1 VGSSGTPAKKSPAE
15 SQGLLALAAALGL
28 VLICR
33 LVLYARMPDRTSDFD
48 LLYLAAARLVRGDN
62 PYPFP
67 AQSFPYP
74 LPAVLLGVPFTFIRL
89 GLARPIFDVLVGWL
103 FVYALW
109 RYRGSYALLAV
120 ASAAYLEAV
129 VHGQTTPLMVAASL
143 IPALGFLLAV
153 KPNTSAGLWIARPS
167 WLGLLGVFVF
177 VGLSFALMPSW
188 SQEWWLALPADN
200 TMLAPPIL
208 RPLGFLLLLAAIRWR
223 TPEGRLLLAIAFI
236 PQTTLLFELVPLALI
251 PANRLEMIVYVA
263 GSWIAFIVADQL
275 HLSQSMSA
283 WAAVGWPVTLC
294 AVYVPMLYLVLRR
307 PKSGKK
313 GLRVGKER
321 RRPNRLPDAELEVD
335 ISATEDGGVRVT
347 VTHLPTQL
355 SVTES
360 GKNRNAL
367 RRKAHDRLAATV
379 AEMLRQPQESAAT
392 SGFGDTTSRD

>member
-1 VGSSGTPAKKSPAE
+1 MGTSGAPAKKSAAE
-15 SQGLLALAAALGL
+15 TQGLLALAVALGV

-33 LVLYARMPDRTSDFD
+33 LVLYARLPDRTSDFD

-67 AQSFPYP
+67 AQWFPYP

-89 GLARPIFDVLVGWL
+89 GLARPIFDVLVGWF

-109 RYRGSYALLAV
+109 KYRGPYALLAV
-120 ASAAYLEAV
+120 ASGAYLVAMAQ
-129 VHGQTTPLMVAASL
+129 GQTTPLMVAASL

-167 WLGLLGVFVF
+167 WLGLLGVFIF
-177 VGLSFALMPSW
+177 AGLSFALMPSW
-188 SQEWWLALPADN
+188 PQEWWLALPADN
-200 TMLAPPIL
+200 TVLAPPIL

-236 PQTTLLFELVPLALI
+236 PQTTLPYELVPLALI
-251 PANRLEMIVYVA
+251 PANRLEMIVYVV
-263 GSWIAFIVADQL
+263 GSWIAVIAADRL
-275 HLSQSMSA
+275 HLGHSMAA
-283 WAAVGWPVTLC
+283 WAAVGWPLTLC

-307 PKSGKK
+307 PKSGRN

-321 RRPNRLPDAELEVD
+321 RRPNRLPDEELEVD
-335 ISATEDGGVRVT
+335 ISATDEGGVSVT
-347 VTHLPTQL
+347 VTHVPTQL
-355 SVTES
+355 SITES
-360 GKNRNAL
+360 GKNRIAL

-379 AEMLRQPQESAAT
+379 AEMLRRPQEGIAPS
-392 SGFGDTTSRD
+392 SFGDTASKD